1 MTIAFYPP
9 ATDTTLGLLNRFC
22 LGVPTSR
29 GEFLIPC
36 PSEEFARGALS
47 VLQSLPPSVWET
59 LAPAGEP
66 PIPVAATPA
75 GVESTESLQTAP
87 SAPEPIC
94 EAPRP
99 QSVISTAP
107 VEIRRGKAHD
117 KLPHDAPATWE
128 EFKLLPD
135 AEAESRIVG
144 WLRRGWTE
152 GGLSR
157 LYGLSAGAVTSRR
170 QQIRARLIRNR
181 ELDAPLPV
189 AATDRPL
196 EATETPKSTPSA
208 PANTAQALGEML
220 DAELPPPERT
230 PGTALYELGRRGMA
244 FIPACKALS
253 LEPSKAL
260 HLEWKEGQYD
270 RACEER

>member
-1 MTIAFYPP
+1 MINLLPP
-9 ATDTTLGLLNRFC
+9 ATETTVGLLDRWC
-22 LGVPTSR
+22 VEVT
-29 GEFLIPC
+29 GETPWIIPC
-36 PSEEFARGALS
+36 LDESFAKGALT
-47 VLQSLPPSVWET
+47 VLRSLPPEVLST
-59 LAPAGEP
+59 LAPKA

-170 QQIRARLIRNR
+170 QQIRARLIR
-181 ELDAPLPV
+181 LADMPV

-196 EATETPKSTPSA
+196 AAPETPKAAPSA
-208 PANTAQALGEML
+208 PVTTTRDLGEML

-244 FIPACKALS
+244 FIPACQALS

>member
-1 MTIAFYPP
+1 MIQLYPP
-9 ATDTTLGLLNRFC
+9 ATDTTLGLLDRFC

-66 PIPVAATPA
+66 PVPVAATPA
-75 GVESTESLQTAP
+75 GVGATGIPQTP
-87 SAPEPIC
+87 LTPPTVVC

-107 VEIRRGKAHD
+107 VEIRRGKVHD
-117 KLPHDAPATWE
+117 KLPHDAPPTWG

-170 QQIRARLIRNR
+170 QQIRARLIRLA
-181 ELDAPLPV
+181 EMPV

-196 EATETPKSTPSA
+196 PAPETPKPTPSA
-208 PANTAQALGEML
+208 PVITDQTLGERL

-244 FIPACKALS
+244 FIPACQALS